1 MPVADPS
8 YITSHIDICWM
19 ENKGIISVTVT
30 IKGQEHELAIQEGSN
45 YEQLLLEMNVHPEE
59 ALVFVDG
66 IPVPLDENV
75 RIGKV
80 DVLKIV
86 SGG

>member
-1 MPVADPS
+1 
-8 YITSHIDICWM
+8 M

-30 IKGQEHELAIQEGSN
+30 IKGQEHELNIQEGSN

-80 DVLKIV
+80 NVLKIV

>member
-1 MPVADPS
+1 
-8 YITSHIDICWM
+8 M

-30 IKGQEHELAIQEGSN
+30 IKGQEHELTIQEGSN

-75 RIGKV
+75 RMGKV

>member
-1 MPVADPS
+1 
-8 YITSHIDICWM
+8 M

>member
-1 MPVADPS
+1 MKS
-8 YITSHIDICWM
+8 
-19 ENKGIISVTVT
+19 KGIISVTVI
-30 IKGQEHELAIQEGSN
+30 IKGQEHVLTIQEGSS

-66 IPVPLDENV
+66 ISVPLDENV
-75 RIGKV
+75 RTGKV

>member
-1 MPVADPS
+1 
-8 YITSHIDICWM
+8 M

-30 IKGQEHELAIQEGSN
+30 IKGQQHELTIQEGSN

>member
-1 MPVADPS
+1 MD
-8 YITSHIDICWM
+8 
-19 ENKGIISVTVT
+19 NKGIISVIVT
-30 IKGQEHELAIQEGSN
+30 IKGQEHELTIQEGSN

-75 RIGKV
+75 RMGKV

>member
-1 MPVADPS
+1 
-8 YITSHIDICWM
+8 M
-19 ENKGIISVTVT
+19 ENKEIISVTIT
-30 IKGQEHELAIQEGSN
+30 IKGQQHELTIQEGSN

>member
-1 MPVADPS
+1 
-8 YITSHIDICWM
+8 M
-19 ENKGIISVTVT
+19 ENKGTISVTVT
-30 IKGQEHELAIQEGSN
+30 IKGQEHELTIQEGSN

-80 DVLKIV
+80 NVLKIV

>member
-1 MPVADPS
+1 MK
-8 YITSHIDICWM
+8 
-19 ENKGIISVTVT
+19 NKGIISVTVT

>member
-1 MPVADPS
+1 
-8 YITSHIDICWM
+8 M

-30 IKGQEHELAIQEGSN
+30 IKGQEHELTIQEGSN

-80 DVLKIV
+80 NVLKIV

>member
-1 MPVADPS
+1 
-8 YITSHIDICWM
+8 M

-30 IKGQEHELAIQEGSN
+30 IKGQEHELTIQEGSN

-59 ALVFVDG
+59 VLVFVDG

>member
-1 MPVADPS
+1 
-8 YITSHIDICWM
+8 M
-19 ENKGIISVTVT
+19 EDKGIISVMVT
-30 IKGQEHELAIQEGSN
+30 IKGQERELNIQEGSN
-45 YEQLLLEMNVHPEE
+45 YEQLLLEMNVRPEE

-66 IPVPLDENV
+66 TPVSLDENV

-80 DVLKIV
+80 NVLKIV

>member
-1 MPVADPS
+1 MKS
-8 YITSHIDICWM
+8 
-19 ENKGIISVTVT
+19 KGIISVTVI
-30 IKGQEHELAIQEGSN
+30 IKGQEHELTIQEGSS

-66 IPVPLDENV
+66 ISVPLDENV
-75 RIGKV
+75 RTGKV

>member
-1 MPVADPS
+1 
-8 YITSHIDICWM
+8 M
-19 ENKGIISVTVT
+19 ENKGIISVIVT
-30 IKGQEHELAIQEGSN
+30 IKGQEHELTIQEGSN

>member
-1 MPVADPS
+1 
-8 YITSHIDICWM
+8 M

-30 IKGQEHELAIQEGSN
+30 IKGQEHELTIQEGSN